1 MVRTKMILLFIAFFC
16 LGSAICAN
24 KVLLFSL
31 SPELLVG
38 LRMTIGSLLL
48 AGVSFFRS
56 HKVFP
61 LHVIKHTGSWLLII
75 ALFTT
80 FFPSNLKAYALAA
93 MPSSKMAFF
102 GTLDPL
108 IAALYSYFWFE
119 EKLTMRQWSGI
130 AIGFLGMMILLSDSS
145 PLEDQLKAFSY
156 ISWPEIAAFLAI
168 VLSRWGW
175 IQAQQLLKKEHLTPT
190 QFTIGTM
197 AIGGILSLLMAF
209 LTGSTFLCSLT
220 HAPFPVLHHV
230 PLYWMSASSQLG
242 LFLSYTIL
250 IGNMLGYTLYAHV
263 LKRHSVTF
271 IALSGFSIPLLVQAL
286 GWLLLGEPLSVLFF
300 LACGVTFCGVVLFFL
315 DEPAAEK
322 SVSS

>member
-1 MVRTKMILLFIAFFC
+1 MILLLSAFFC
-16 LGSAICAN
+16 LGSAITAN
-24 KVLLFSL
+24 KILLFSL
-31 SPELLVG
+31 TPEFLVG

-48 AGVSFFRS
+48 AGISFFRTR
-56 HKVFP
+56 KVFP
-61 LHVIKHTGSWLLII
+61 LHVITHTGSWLLII

-119 EKLTMRQWSGI
+119 EKLTMRQWCGI
-130 AIGFLGMMILLSDSS
+130 AIGFLGIMILLSEAS
-145 PLEDQLKAFSY
+145 PLEEQLKAFWY

-190 QFTIGTM
+190 QFTLGTM
-197 AIGGILSLLMAF
+197 AIGGVLSLVMAF
-209 LTGSTFLCSLT
+209 LSGAMLLCSLA
-220 HAPFPVLHHV
+220 HAPFPVLHRV
-230 PLYWMSASSQLG
+230 PLSWFSAAGQLG
-242 LFLSYTIL
+242 VFLSYTIL
-250 IGNMLGYTLYAHV
+250 IGNMVGYTLYAHV
-263 LKRHSVTF
+263 LKQYSVTF

-286 GWLLLGEPLSVLFF
+286 GWLLLGEPLSLLFF
-300 LACGVTFCGVVLFFL
+300 LACTVTFCGVFLFFL
-315 DEPAAEK
+315 DEPRAQK
-322 SVSS
+322 SPAS